1 MSQYLPSFSHVSVF
15 YPSFSH
21 DILVFTTPLSKFYPS
36 FSHDI
41 LVFTTPL
48 SKFYP
53 SFLMSQYLLSF
64 SHVSVFYPSFSHVS
78 VLSLLFSC
86 LGTYPSFS
94 HVPVFTP
101 PFLMSRYFTL
111 LLLAAPTQLMS
122 KKEYIIY
129 VRSFFISILRV
140 SFYIFLF
147 ITCLH

>member
-1 MSQYLPSFSHVSVF
+1 MSRYFTPPFLMISWYLPLP
-15 YPSFSH
+15 Y
-21 DILVFTTPLSKFYPS
+21 LNFTPPFLMISWYLPLPYLNFTPL
-36 FSHDI
+36 FSCLNI
-41 LVFTTPL
+41 YSP
-48 SKFYP
+48 
-53 SFLMSQYLLSF
+53 FLMSQYL
-64 SHVSVFYPSFSHVS
+64 PSFSHVS